1 MSETRLAAAFR
12 RFQVDLRVVGVRWAL
27 VGGLAVSARAEPRAT
42 RDIDVAIAAVSDPE
56 AEEVVVRLRQRG
68 YLDQELM
75 EHRDAGRLAT
85 VRLTRRDAPE
95 IYFDLLFAS
104 SGIEAEVVAEAD
116 LLEVLPGLYSPVAT
130 VGHLLAMKVLALRK
144 DRPQERPQD
153 FADIRELLRVA
164 TAEDVRRARTAL
176 EAISRRGYDRG
187 KNLLAELEEQIRH
200 FERAQENDG

>member
-1 MSETRLAAAFR
+1 MSEPRLAAAFR
-12 RFQVDLRVVGVRWAL
+12 RLQVDLRVVGVRWAL
-27 VGGLAVSARAEPRAT
+27 VGGLAVSARAEPRTT
-42 RDIDVAIAAVSDPE
+42 RDIDVAIAVASDPE

-68 YLDQELM
+68 YLEQELM

-85 VRLTRRDAPE
+85 VRLIRRDAPE

-130 VGHLLAMKVLALRK
+130 VGHLLAMKILALRK

-176 EAISRRGYDRG
+176 ETISRRGYDRG
-187 KNLLAELEEQIRH
+187 KELVAEFEEQILDLR
-200 FERAQENDG
+200 RNLKGG